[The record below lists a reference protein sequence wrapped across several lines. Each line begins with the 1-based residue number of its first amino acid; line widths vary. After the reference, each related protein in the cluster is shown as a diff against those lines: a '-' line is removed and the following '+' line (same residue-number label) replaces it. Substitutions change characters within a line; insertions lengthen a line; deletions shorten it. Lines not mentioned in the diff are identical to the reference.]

1 MKTLKVLLVAF
12 FAVLSSSSVFAQSS
26 TNTKI
31 IAVLNKAD
39 WCSVCK
45 SNGERA
51 MGVLMENNKEG
62 IIQFVMN
69 DMTNAETIKKSQTE
83 LDKAGIS
90 KAMKNYNATGVVYFF
105 DATSKAP
112 LTQVTVAN
120 SNEELA
126 YVIAEVKKSAK

>member
-51 MGVLMENNKEG
+51 MW
-62 IIQFVMN
+62 IFR
-69 DMTNAETIKKSQTE
+69 
-83 LDKAGIS
+83 
-90 KAMKNYNATGVVYFF
+90 
-105 DATSKAP
+105 
-112 LTQVTVAN
+112 LT
-120 SNEELA
+120 
-126 YVIAEVKKSAK
+126 

>member
-1 MKTLKVLLVAF
+1 MKTLKVLLVVI
-12 FAVLSSSSVFAQSS
+12 FAMLSSSAFAQSS

-31 IAVLNKAD
+31 IAVVNKAD

-45 SNGERA
+45 SNAERA
-51 MGVLMENNKEG
+51 MGALMENNKDG

-69 DMTNAETIKKSQTE
+69 DMTNAETIKKSKPQ

-90 KAMKNYNATGVVYFF
+90 MAMKNYKATGVVYFF
-105 DATSKAP
+105 DATSKAA

-126 YVIAEVKKSAK
+126 YVIGEVKKSVK